1 MGNTIKK
8 SVHEKINKNLKKVR
22 EIDIYQKIIKNN
34 QKHEKKRKEISI
46 GTFQKTKK
54 ELKKHVSKIAI

>member
-54 ELKKHVSKIAI
+54 ELKKHVNKIAI